1 MHMDLPAPLLLAP
14 EFTALSS
21 LSPVFLLSLELCI
34 CFSLVNRVSSIYS
47 WPLTIT
53 GVKGAALPAV
63 KSWWVLTYSPYTLFL
78 CIHGLCQPQGAS
90 DYLLLR
96 LIHVQLD
103 LRTCPRV
110 NSIEGSVSVQ

>member
-21 LSPVFLLSLELCI
+21 LSPVFLLSLDLCI

-53 GVKGAALPAV
+53 GVRGAALPAV
-63 KSWWVLTYSPYTLFL
+63 KSWWVLTYSPLVPLYPWVVPTSGGFRLFTLEANPRAT
-78 CIHGLCQPQGAS
+78 GSA
-90 DYLLLR
+90 
-96 LIHVQLD
+96 HVSESQQC
-103 LRTCPRV
+103 R
-110 NSIEGSVSVQ
+110 G